1 MLSLSSIL
9 CSRALFYKCCTN
21 DSAWANDVTELTGG
35 DVVINVGGKTTVTGA
50 VIAADED
57 GNLNL
62 TTNELEYND
71 LHDFNTSNER
81 GFGVSTSVGGAV
93 TDQGEFNLHPMG
105 STTVSAKHTGTD
117 TEQTTHATIGVGNIT
132 VGGDTNPELA
142 GLNRDTVKVQ
152 EINFA
157 ACNRVF
163 SESGREQIAK
173 QHEDF
178 VDNVEQ
184 IGDGL
189 RNNIVTKSIEN
200 AYTDKTKNIIDTV
213 GDYIE
218 QDRQVTE
225 MMQKRQDLVNA
236 LNGLTNYDSAEAR
249 EVLQQVADF
258 VAGTD
263 GFTGDLNLEKF

>member
-35 DVVINVGGKTTVTGA
+35 DVDINVGGKTTVTGA

-142 GLNRDTVKVQ
+142 GLNRDTDKVQ
-152 EINFA
+152 EITKDQVTGA
-157 ACNRVF
+157 LDASVTVVNRV
-163 SESGREQIAK
+163 SSHSPLRMLIRTRRKTSLIRLAIILNKIAK
-173 QHEDF
+173 
-178 VDNVEQ
+178 
-184 IGDGL
+184 
-189 RNNIVTKSIEN
+189 
-200 AYTDKTKNIIDTV
+200 
-213 GDYIE
+213 
-218 QDRQVTE
+218 
-225 MMQKRQDLVNA
+225 
-236 LNGLTNYDSAEAR
+236 
-249 EVLQQVADF
+249 
-258 VAGTD
+258 
-263 GFTGDLNLEKF
+263 